1 MTTFGRTYG
10 LALTGLCLL
19 MCVGC
24 SGPTASRW
32 DGDTTFPQDSGHVNI
47 RDFGAVGDGRTDDTA
62 AFRKALALGEHDQ
75 MRMIYIPN
83 GTYLLSDTLRW
94 SRRRTLIGQNRD
106 RVVLKLVDGA
116 EAFADP
122 DQPKPLLHA
131 AAPGPYYGTDSQVNA
146 AFANYIQNLTVDT
159 GRENP
164 GVIAVRWT
172 THNVGMIEN
181 VVIRSG
187 DGQGVMGLDM
197 AQTEFGPGLVYHLA
211 VTGFDT
217 GIATPAQVSN
227 AVLESITLTN
237 QNKVGIDNRHP
248 TAIRKLRSDNRVPAV
263 RHRGGH
269 LVLIDAELTGGG
281 EDAVAI
287 EATGDYYLRNVR
299 STGYRA
305 ALSHDGQVVPG
316 RIVRERLSGKTHTL
330 GDGPAKSLN
339 LPVRQP
345 PAIFREPA
353 DQWLAVEPRQGDST
367 AMLQEAMNS
376 GAATIFLHSGTY
388 QVNQTIRVPATVRRI
403 LSSRG
408 AILKGSRENFGIGG
422 LTNPVEPGYGGAKPF
437 LRLEGRTDRSITIER
452 VHMSAWPHRAC
463 HIEIATP
470 RPVLIRHGAGGH
482 PGGEIRTARGS
493 AGGSLFL
500 VETSSDLRIEGDYDV
515 FARQYNPENNPFR
528 PAHRQTM
535 MRRTYVVN
543 DGARVWVLGFKT
555 ESPAIHVVTRNGGQT
570 EVLGGFF
577 RDHFGPE
584 AGLAG
589 KDLEGEQ
596 VPYFIVENAV
606 ISAMYEQFASRRG
619 AARSLQLVARRGEHE
634 RKIELSPTTFNVP
647 LIRAD
652 TRPDG
657 PGERPS
663 R

>member
-1 MTTFGRTYG
+1 
-10 LALTGLCLL
+10 
-19 MCVGC
+19 
-24 SGPTASRW
+24 
-32 DGDTTFPQDSGHVNI
+32 
-47 RDFGAVGDGRTDDTA
+47 
-62 AFRKALALGEHDQ
+62 
-75 MRMIYIPN
+75 
-83 GTYLLSDTLRW
+83 
-94 SRRRTLIGQNRD
+94 
-106 RVVLKLVDGA
+106 
-116 EAFADP
+116 
-122 DQPKPLLHA
+122 
-131 AAPGPYYGTDSQVNA
+131 
-146 AFANYIQNLTVDT
+146 
-159 GRENP
+159 
-164 GVIAVRWT
+164 
-172 THNVGMIEN
+172 

-197 AQTEFGPGLVYHLA
+197 TQTEFGPGMVYHLT

-217 GIATPAQVSN
+217 GIATPAHVSN

-269 LVLIDAELTGGG
+269 LVLIDAELVGGG

-299 STGYRA
+299 SAGYQA
-305 ALSHDGQVVPG
+305 ALSHDRQVVPG
-316 RIVRERLSGKTHTL
+316 QEIRQRLSGKALTL
-330 GDGPAKSLN
+330 GDAPAKSLN
-339 LPVRQP
+339 LPVREP
-345 PAIFREPA
+345 PVIFSEPA
-353 DQWLAVEPRQGDST
+353 DQWLVVQPRDGDNT
-367 AMLQEAMNS
+367 AMLQKAMNS
-376 GAATIFLHSGTY
+376 GARTVFLHSGTY
-388 QVNQTIRVPATVRRI
+388 NVNQTIRVPATVRRI

-408 AILKGSRENFGIGG
+408 ANLKGSRENFGIGG

-452 VHMSAWPHRAC
+452 IRLSAWPHRA
-463 HIEIATP
+463 HQIEIATS

-482 PGGEIRTARGS
+482 PGGEIRVAEGS

-500 VETSSDLRIEGDYDV
+500 IETSSDLRIAGDYDV

-528 PAHRQTM
+528 PQHRETM

-555 ESPAIHVVTRNGGQT
+555 ESPAIHVITRNGGQT

-589 KDLEGEQ
+589 QDLDGQQ
-596 VPYFIVENAV
+596 VPYFIVEDAAT
-606 ISAMYEQFASRRG
+606 SAMYRQFASQHG

-634 RKIELSPTTFNVP
+634 QKIVLSPTTFNVP
-647 LIRAD
+647 LIHAD
-652 TRPDG
+652 MRPDRAG
-657 PGERPS
+657 RRRS